1 MIPGMSFS
9 SSYPNRLKHRTRYS
23 RGWTVSRGLAVA
35 GCPRGLHPLHGL
47 LSSWSPP
54 SSLVPPSSTISTSL
68 TWFVCTTLPPP
79 PLCTPPVRPNPYTRS
94 CSFFPLFFFSL
105 PAPADHSTCGDCQRR
120 QGPGELSCEWL
131 DTTCKRGWAW
141 RSEEPAVNTFDIF
154 LVQHKQ
160 RFVLWG
166 DIVFATLRLLV
177 AHNHGPWGYSVSCVH
192 RFIHNHANVSNRQVY
207 VYVFSST
214 LFFWSAMMIVMV
226 S

>member
-94 CSFFPLFFFSL
+94 CSFFPLFFFHFPLLQTIPPVEIASGGKDQESWV
-105 PAPADHSTCGDCQRR
+105 AN
-120 QGPGELSCEWL
+120 
-131 DTTCKRGWAW
+131 GWTLHA
-141 RSEEPAVNTFDIF
+141 REAGHEEVKN
-154 LVQHKQ
+154 
-160 RFVLWG
+160 
-166 DIVFATLRLLV
+166 RL
-177 AHNHGPWGYSVSCVH
+177 
-192 RFIHNHANVSNRQVY
+192 
-207 VYVFSST
+207 ST
-214 LFFWSAMMIVMV
+214 LLIFFLFNTSNVLFSEAT
-226 S
+226 